1 MKNIFLLIII
11 LIVIIV
17 GLMYINNLFNVLNEN
32 IGDIRNIE
40 NFDTFSPYKGNEIYC
55 SIDNTTCDQKRLK
68 KTLKKWE
75 TPFNKNDEGYWNAE
89 PSGIPP
95 LVTIYAYDD
104 RHKVRFKNNY
114 FNEK

>member
-1 MKNIFLLIII
+1 MKNIFLFIII
-11 LIVIIV
+11 LIIIII
-17 GLMYINNLFNVLNEN
+17 GLIYINNLFNVLNEN
-32 IGDIRNIE
+32 IGNIE
-40 NFDTFSPYKGNEIYC
+40 KFDTFSPYKGNKIYS
-55 SIDNTTCDQKRLK
+55 SIDNTICDQERLK

-75 TPFNKNDEGYWNAE
+75 TPFNRNDEGYWNAE

-114 FNEK
+114 FNK